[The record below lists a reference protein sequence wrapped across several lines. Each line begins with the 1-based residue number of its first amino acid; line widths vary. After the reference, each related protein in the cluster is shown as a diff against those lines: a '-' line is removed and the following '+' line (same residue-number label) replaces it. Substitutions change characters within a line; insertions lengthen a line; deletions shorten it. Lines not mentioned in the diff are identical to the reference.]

1 MSTSRHQKTK
11 YWHTIQSVQFCIHYS
26 SGLCWQTNGLCAAHR
41 REESEWRVKEDIQV
55 RAGRKR
61 LDRMLNE
68 LIAINACD
76 KAFLCIQ
83 DPEAAE
89 VADWWIRQSRLAQIL
104 EEFQTL
110 VVRAS
115 WEA

>member
-1 MSTSRHQKTK
+1 MQEK
-11 YWHTIQSVQFCIHYS
+11 
-26 SGLCWQTNGLCAAHR
+26 
-41 REESEWRVKEDIQV
+41 IQV
-55 RAGRKR
+55 RARRKR

-68 LIAINACD
+68 LFAINARD

-83 DPEAAE
+83 EPEPAE
-89 VADWWIRQSRLAQIL
+89 IADWGFRRSRVARIL

-110 VVRAS
+110 VGRVS